1 MKQGYL
7 SEYDLFVARLCL
19 EVIIRNKNDKQGL
32 VHAEKVVKHFKD
44 DKSFGK
50 DVIRE
55 SPLLNFITLIIEV
68 IKDGNFDLF
77 KMILNIY
84 GKQLNRD
91 PQFREYL
98 DRIAKYY
105 FDGKTIKPPDMMK

>member
-7 SEYDLFVARLCL
+7 SEYDLFVARLCF
-19 EVIIRNKNDKQGL
+19 EVIIRNKDDQTGL
-32 VHAEKVVKHFKD
+32 EMAAKVVAHFKQ

-50 DVIRE
+50 EVIRE
-55 SPLLNFITLIIEV
+55 SPLLNFVTMIIEIV
-68 IKDGNFDLF
+68 KEKNFSLF

-98 DRIAKYY
+98 DRIARYY
-105 FDGKTIKPPDMMK
+105 FDGQTIKPPDMMK